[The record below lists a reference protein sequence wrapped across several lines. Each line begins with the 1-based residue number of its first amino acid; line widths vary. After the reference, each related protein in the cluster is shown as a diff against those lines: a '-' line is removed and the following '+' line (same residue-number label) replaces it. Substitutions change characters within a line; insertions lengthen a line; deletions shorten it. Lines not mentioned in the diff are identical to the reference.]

1 MKAQDKYNEYKKNYP
16 KYIVFIKEGVFYK
29 TYDIDAA
36 MIWNIMSY
44 RLNGDSLSFS
54 SKVSHKVFDTLK
66 DKNISYVIIDNEIT
80 KFKGDDKLYDL
91 NNELASIYYIKEK
104 KKQELFAKVDKFVDE
119 NPEKV
124 PDFISFLER
133 LSENIDLD

>member
-1 MKAQDKYNEYKKNYP
+1 MKAQDKYNEYKKEYS
-16 KYIVFIKEGVFYK
+16 KYIVFVKEGVFYK
-29 TYDIDAA
+29 TYDLDAA
-36 MIWNIMSY
+36 MIWNIMDY

-54 SKVSHKVFDTLK
+54 SKVSNKVFNTLK
-66 DKNISYVIIDNEIT
+66 DKNISYIVIGEENNKHI
-80 KFKGDDKLYDL
+80 GDDKLYDL
-91 NNELASIYYIKEK
+91 NNELASIYYTKEK
-104 KKQELFAKVDKFVDE
+104 KKQELFSMVDKFIDE